1 DIEKQA
7 YNARLAKLQVR
18 NIATLKLVDWSMMDE
33 IGFHLELTKMFRIRF
48 KEDDEL
54 LFTCRAWWKAFK
66 VKEDV
71 YKEWCLEFFSTLWV
85 DEKIKVENITSE
97 VCIWFRLC
105 GRNYEFALLDFT
117 VLLGLYTEDE
127 INKPK
132 FKARLEAGEM
142 NFDKLLVNAVL
153 HRDYSRD
160 KLFHTDVWLMSLI
173 PERHA
178 ANVPWIITTYLFD
191 TTARKRGTSK
201 IGGGHW
207 VTRTVRNLGLFV
219 PLEIKKCSPP
229 LKSRHAANV
238 PWIITTYLFDTAAR
252 KRGTSKI
259 GGGHWVT
266 RTVRNLGLFVPLEI
280 KKCSPPLK
288 SRWLDKKSFAGL
300 IDKET
305 NKLLLP
311 DDDDDENEH
320 EENASSGQN
329 VRRVDT
335 SIMGSMGHGNDDV
348 GAKPSH
354 VTKLVEYTDGIDK
367 DNM

>member
-1 DIEKQA
+1 MLVESFELVEYAKIYMHLNFHVLGECDIEKQA

-18 NIATLKLVDWSMMDE
+18 NIATPKLVDWSVMDE

-85 DEKIKVENITSE
+85 DEKIKLENITSE
-97 VCIWFRLC
+97 VCIWFHLC
-105 GRNYEFALLDFT
+105 GRNYEFTLLDFT

-132 FKARLEAGEM
+132 FRARLEAGEM
-142 NFDKLLVNAVL
+142 NFDKAYLEAGEMNFDKFPVKSFLGK
-153 HRDYSRD
+153 YYRD

-173 PERHA
+173 PERRT

-191 TTARKRGTSK
+191 RAAEKKGTSK
-201 IGGGHW
+201 IEGGHW
-207 VTRTVRNLGLFV
+207 VNRTVGNIRLFI

-229 LKSRHAANV
+229 LESGW
-238 PWIITTYLFDTAAR
+238 P
-252 KRGTSKI
+252 
-259 GGGHWVT
+259 
-266 RTVRNLGLFVPLEI
+266 
-280 KKCSPPLK
+280 
-288 SRWLDKKSFAGL
+288 DKKAFAGL

-305 NKLLLP
+305 NKLLPP
-311 DDDDDENEH
+311 DDDDDDDEDDEEDENEH
-320 EENASSGQN
+320 EENVEEEENVEREAPAGKHQN
-329 VRRVDT
+329 ARGVNT
-335 SIMGSMGHGNDDV
+335 SIVGSMGHGNDNV
-348 GAKPSH
+348 RAEPSH
-354 VTKLVEYTDGIDK
+354 ITKLVEYTDGMD
-367 DNM
+367 DDDV